1 MIKSYLFPC
10 NEACSTKS
18 EEALIMALVVML
30 RRVARSLTVF
40 ILTPSSLATL
50 AAEGTPPLPDP
61 PPAVPCT
68 PLDTEGDW

>member
-1 MIKSYLFPC
+1 
-10 NEACSTKS
+10 
-18 EEALIMALVVML
+18 MALVVML